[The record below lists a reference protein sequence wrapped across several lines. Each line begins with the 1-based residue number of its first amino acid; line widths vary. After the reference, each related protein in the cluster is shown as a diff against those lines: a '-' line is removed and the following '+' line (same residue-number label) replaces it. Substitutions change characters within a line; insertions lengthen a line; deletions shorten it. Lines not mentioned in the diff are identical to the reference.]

1 MYIFELSE
9 KADIEPTENLLF
21 FPPQSVFREINRK
34 VNARVRKTMNSL
46 KKIHQLEYE
55 AITATLSSRGI
66 EHSIYCDNLDFD
78 KCSIKTSSFFR
89 KIQTSFNYSQ
99 NMRLLKGIS
108 NSELT
113 LQIVKRGFVTE
124 RIKFTYIKE
133 SSKDSFGGVLRIR
146 FFFPKTKDQVKQKV
160 VSHKGKIY
168 LNEFYFKR
176 NFSSYIYRREA
187 GKINNYIS
195 VDEILDAIKNIEI
208 KEVSDIRKRGVL
220 EIPFNL
226 LHFFYD
232 DLVFQLDVKVVYEP
246 INLF

>member
-1 MYIFELSE
+1 MHIFELSE
-9 KADIEPTENLLF
+9 KGDIEPVENLLF
-21 FPPQSVFREINRK
+21 FPPQNVFSEINRK
-34 VNARVRKTMNSL
+34 VNARVRRTINSL

-55 AITATLSSRGI
+55 AITANMSSRGI
-66 EHSIYCDNLDFD
+66 ECKIYCDTLDFD
-78 KCSIKTSSFFR
+78 KCSIKTASFFR

-108 NSELT
+108 NSEFT
-113 LQIVKRGFVTE
+113 LQIIKRGFVTE
-124 RIKFTYIKE
+124 RIRFAYVKE
-133 SSKDSFGGVLRIR
+133 SSKDSLGGVLRVR
-146 FFFPKTKDQVKQKV
+146 FFFPKTREQIKQKV
-160 VSHKGKIY
+160 VSHEGKIY

-187 GKINNYIS
+187 GKLNNYIS

-208 KEVSDIRKRGVL
+208 KEISDIRKIGVL

-232 DLVFQLDVKVVYEP
+232 DLVYQLDVKVVYEP
-246 INLF
+246 ISLL

>member
-1 MYIFELSE
+1 MYIFEISE
-9 KADIEPTENLLF
+9 KKDMKPVEDLLF
-21 FPPQSVFREINRK
+21 FSPQNVFSEINRK
-34 VNARVRKTMNSL
+34 VNARIRKTISSL

-55 AITATLSSRGI
+55 AITAIMSSRGI
-66 EHSIYCDNLDFD
+66 EHRIYCDTLDFD
-78 KCSIKTSSFFR
+78 KCSVKTASFFR
-89 KIQTSFNYSQ
+89 NIRTSFNYSQ
-99 NMRLLKGIS
+99 NMRLLKGIA

-113 LQIVKRGFVTE
+113 LQIIKKGFITE

-133 SSKDSFGGVLRIR
+133 SSKGSLGGVLRVR
-146 FFFPKTKDQVKQKV
+146 FFFPKKKEQIKQKV

-208 KEVSDIRKRGVL
+208 REVSDIRKRGIL

-226 LHFFYD
+226 LHFFYE
-232 DLVFQLDVKVVYEP
+232 DLVYQLDVKVVYEP
-246 INLF
+246 IKLF

>member
-1 MYIFELSE
+1 MYVFELSE
-9 KADIEPTENLLF
+9 KGDIEPVENLLF
-21 FPPQSVFREINRK
+21 FPPQSAFSEINRK
-34 VNARVRKTMNSL
+34 VNARVRKTINSL

-55 AITATLSSRGI
+55 AVSANLSSRGI
-66 EHSIYCDNLDFD
+66 EHKIYCDTLDFD
-78 KCSIKTSSFFR
+78 KCSIKTASFFR
-89 KIQTSFNYSQ
+89 KIRTSFNYSQ

-124 RIKFTYIKE
+124 RIRFTYIKE
-133 SSKDSFGGVLRIR
+133 SSKDSLGGVLRIR
-146 FFFPKTKDQVKQKV
+146 FFFPKTKEQVKQKV
-160 VSHKGKIY
+160 VSHEGKVY
-168 LNEFYFKR
+168 LNEFYFRR

-187 GKINNYIS
+187 GKLNNYIS

-208 KEVSDIRKRGVL
+208 REISDIRKRGVL

-232 DLVFQLDVKVVYEP
+232 DLVYQLDVKVVYEP
-246 INLF
+246 ISLL

>member
-1 MYIFELSE
+1 MYVFDLSE
-9 KADIEPTENLLF
+9 KGDIEPVENLLF
-21 FPPQSVFREINRK
+21 FPPKNVFSEINRK
-34 VNARVRKTMNSL
+34 VNARVRKTINSL

-55 AITATLSSRGI
+55 AITASLSSRGI
-66 EHSIYCDNLDFD
+66 EHSIYCDTLDFD
-78 KCSIKTSSFFR
+78 KCSVKTASFFR
-89 KIQTSFNYSQ
+89 KIQISFNYSQ
-99 NMRLLKGIS
+99 SMRLLKRTS
-108 NSELT
+108 NGEFS
-113 LQIVKRGFVTE
+113 LQIIKKGFLIE
-124 RIKFTYIKE
+124 RIRFTYIKE
-133 SSKDSFGGVLRIR
+133 SSKGSLGGVLRVR
-146 FFFPKTKDQVKQKV
+146 FFFPKTREQIKQKV
-160 VSHKGKIY
+160 VLHKGKIY

-208 KEVSDIRKRGVL
+208 REISDIRKRGVL

-232 DLVFQLDVKVVYEP
+232 DLVYQLDVKVVYEP